1 MMIEFES
8 LCKSFASPESAIHA
22 VDHVSLSIEEGDV
35 YGIVGYSGA
44 GKSTLVRCIN
54 FLERPDSGTLRVQ
67 GFGTIR
73 CENGQA
79 FYRGED
85 NAAETPLTEKHLKLL
100 RSDMG
105 MIFQHFNLL
114 DRSTVFDNV
123 AYPLRHRGL
132 DKAAIRARVLEL
144 LDLVDLREKVNA
156 YPSELSGGQ
165 KQRVAIARALA
176 NNPRILLSDEATSA
190 LDPDATES
198 ILRLLKELNR
208 KLNLTIVLITHE
220 MAVVKSICSK
230 VAVMENGR
238 VVEHG
243 GVYEVFSAP
252 QAPITRKFVDSSS
265 GLGRINK
272 LIEEQSEVLSGGGTL
287 IRCTYNKDCVGEALI
302 SEVSRLYGVNMN
314 ILLGSLELLQGSP
327 LGGLVV
333 LVDGDMEKRRAAI
346 QHLCESNVIVEVIEH
361 G

>member
-1 MMIEFES
+1 MIELQS
-8 LCKSFASPESAIHA
+8 LYKRFSGPEGDIRA
-22 VDHVSLSIEEGDV
+22 VDDVSLEIGEGEV

-54 FLERPDSGTLRVQ
+54 FLERPDSGSIRVS
-67 GFGTIR
+67 GFGTVR
-73 CENGQA
+73 CENGRA
-79 FYRGED
+79 FFRAED
-85 NAAETPLTEKHLKLL
+85 DAAETPLGEKQLKLL
-100 RSDMG
+100 RRDMG

-114 DRSTVFDNV
+114 DRSSVFDNI
-123 AYPLRHRGL
+123 AYPLKHSGMSR
-132 DKAAIRARVLEL
+132 AAVKARVLEL
-144 LDLVDLREKVNA
+144 LELVDLREKLNA
-156 YPSELSGGQ
+156 YPCELSGGQ

-208 KLNLTIVLITHE
+208 KLGLSIVLITHE
-220 MAVVKSICSK
+220 MAVVKAICSK

-238 VVEHG
+238 VVEQG
-243 GVYEVFSAP
+243 NVYDVFSAP

-265 GLGRINK
+265 GLGRINR
-272 LIEEQSEVLSGGGTL
+272 LIEEGSEILSGSGTL

-302 SEVSRLYGVNMN
+302 SEASRRFGVNMN
-314 ILLGSLELLQGSP
+314 ILLASLELLQGNP
-327 LGGLVV
+327 LGGLIV
-333 LVDGDMEKRRAAI
+333 LVDGDLDRRRAAI
-346 QHLCESNVIVEVIEH
+346 RYLCESNVIVEVIEH

>member
-1 MMIEFES
+1 MIEIQALYKTFGTAET
-8 LCKSFASPESAIHA
+8 AVHA
-22 VDHVSLSIEEGDV
+22 VEDVSLHIREGDV

-54 FLERPDSGTLRVQ
+54 FLERPDSGQICVK

-73 CENGQA
+73 CEKGRGYYLPESGGAEQA
-79 FYRGED
+79 
-85 NAAETPLTEKHLKLL
+85 LSEKHLKLL
-100 RSDMG
+100 RRDMG

-114 DRSTVFDNV
+114 DRSTVFDNI
-123 AYPLRHRGL
+123 AYPLKHSGMSR
-132 DKAAIRARVLEL
+132 AAIKARVLEL
-144 LDLVDLREKVNA
+144 LDLVDLREKINA

-220 MAVVKSICSK
+220 MAVVKSICSN

-238 VVEHG
+238 VVEQG
-243 GVYEVFSAP
+243 NVYDVFSAP
-252 QAPITRKFVDSSS
+252 QATITRKFVDSSS

-272 LIEEQSEVLSGGGTL
+272 LIEEGATLLTGKGTL
-287 IRCTYNKDCVGEALI
+287 VRLTYNKDCVSEALI
-302 SEVSRLYGVNMN
+302 SEVSRRFNVNMN
-314 ILLGSLELLQGSP
+314 ILLGSLELLQGNP
-327 LGGLVV
+327 LGGLIV
-333 LVDGDMEKRRAAI
+333 LIDGDLDARRGAV
-346 QHLCESNVIVEVIEH
+346 QYLSENNVIVEVIEH

>member
-1 MMIEFES
+1 MIELQSISKTFTAD
-8 LCKSFASPESAIHA
+8 KTTVRA
-22 VDHVSLSIEEGDV
+22 VQDVSLDISEGDV
-35 YGIVGYSGA
+35 FGIVGYSGA

-54 FLERPDSGTLRVQ
+54 YLERPDSGTIRVRD
-67 GFGTIR
+67 FGTIR
-73 CENGQA
+73 SENGRSW
-79 FYRGED
+79 FRSESGGS
-85 NAAETPLTEKHLKLL
+85 ETPLTEKHLKLL
-100 RSDMG
+100 RRDMG

-114 DRSTVFDNV
+114 DRSTVFENI
-123 AYPLRHRGL
+123 AYPLRHTGM
-132 DKAAIRARVLEL
+132 KKEEIRSRVFEL
-144 LDLVDLREKVNA
+144 LDLVDLRDKVNA

-176 NNPRILLSDEATSA
+176 RRPRILLSDEATSA

-208 KLNLTIVLITHE
+208 KLDLTIVLITHE

-238 VVEHG
+238 VVEQG

-252 QAPITRKFVDSSS
+252 QAAITRKFVDSSS
-265 GLGRINK
+265 GLGRIDK
-272 LIEEQSEVLSGGGTL
+272 LLAEDSDFLRGRGTL

-302 SEVSRLYGVNMN
+302 SEVSRLYGINMN

-327 LGGLVV
+327 LGGLIV

-346 QHLCESNVIVEVIEH
+346 QYLCEHNVIVEVIEH

>member
-1 MMIEFES
+1 M
-8 LCKSFASPESAIHA
+8 
-22 VDHVSLSIEEGDV
+22 
-35 YGIVGYSGA
+35 
-44 GKSTLVRCIN
+44 RCIN
-54 FLERPDSGTLRVQ
+54 LLERPDSGSVRVRAS
-67 GFGTIR
+67 GPS
-73 CENGQA
+73 GQTER
-79 FYRGED
+79 FYPGED
-85 NAAETPLTEKHLKLL
+85 TAVTPLTEKHLKAL
-100 RSDMG
+100 RRDMG

-114 DRSTVFDNV
+114 DRSTVFENI
-123 AYPLRHRGL
+123 AYP
-132 DKAAIRARVLEL
+132 AAAPRARRRPDPGRVVEL
-144 LDLVDLREKVNA
+144 LELVDLRDKVNA
-156 YPSELSGGQ
+156 YPSQLSGGQ

-176 NNPRILLSDEATSA
+176 SNPRILLCDEATSA

-198 ILRLLKELNR
+198 ILRLLKDLNR

-238 VVEHG
+238 VVEQG
-243 GVYEVFSAP
+243 NVYKVFSSP

-346 QHLCESNVIVEVIEH
+346 QFLCESNVIVEVIEH

>member
-1 MMIEFES
+1 MIELKHLGKTFHTD
-8 LCKSFASPESAIHA
+8 SATVHA
-22 VDHVSLSIEEGDV
+22 IDDVSLSVEEGDIF
-35 YGIVGYSGA
+35 GIVGYSGA

-54 FLERPDSGTLRVQ
+54 FLEAPDSGSVSVK
-67 GFGTIR
+67 GFGSIR
-73 CENGQA
+73 ANAGQYVFRA
-79 FYRGED
+79 EDAAGE
-85 NAAETPLTEKHLKLL
+85 TKLTEKHLKAL
-100 RSDMG
+100 RRDMG

-114 DRSTVFDNV
+114 DRSTVFENI
-123 AYPLRHRGL
+123 AYPLRYTGLSKETIRG
-132 DKAAIRARVLEL
+132 RVNEL
-144 LDLVDLREKVNA
+144 LELVDLREKAGA

-176 NNPRILLSDEATSA
+176 NKPRILLSDEATSA

-198 ILRLLKELNR
+198 ILRLLKELNQ

-238 VVEHG
+238 VVEQG
-243 GVYEVFSAP
+243 SVYDVFSAP

-272 LIEEQSEVLSGGGTL
+272 LIEENSSVLGSGGTL

-302 SEVSRLYGVNMN
+302 SEASRRFGVNMN
-314 ILLGSLELLQGSP
+314 ILLGSLELLQGNP
-327 LGGLVV
+327 LGGLIV

-346 QHLCESNVIVEVIEH
+346 QFLCESNVVVEVIEH